1 MTIKNLL
8 IIDDEELLLN
18 NLSRILKKHAT
29 HVFTAPN
36 AYEGHQILRNQEI
49 HCVICDISM
58 PGMTGV
64 ELIKK
69 VREEENHIPFI
80 FYTAHANH
88 ELMKEA
94 AKYGAFD
101 FLSKPHFEELEAVV
115 ARGLTEGFNRKE
127 GDKGNPEGEYSRLL
141 DEFIKAIKKDE

>member
-1 MTIKNLL
+1 MTIKNIL
-8 IIDDEELLLN
+8 IIDDEELLLA
-18 NLSRILKKHAT
+18 NLRLILKKHAT
-29 HVFTAPN
+29 HVFTALD
-36 AYEGHQILRNQEI
+36 ASEGHKILREQDI

-69 VREEENHIPFI
+69 VREEENNIPFI
-80 FYTAHANH
+80 FYTAHSNH

-115 ARGLTEGFNRKE
+115 ARGLIEGFNRKSGVQE
-127 GDKGNPEGEYSRLL
+127 NSESEYSRLL
-141 DEFIKAIKKDE
+141 NEFINAIETDE